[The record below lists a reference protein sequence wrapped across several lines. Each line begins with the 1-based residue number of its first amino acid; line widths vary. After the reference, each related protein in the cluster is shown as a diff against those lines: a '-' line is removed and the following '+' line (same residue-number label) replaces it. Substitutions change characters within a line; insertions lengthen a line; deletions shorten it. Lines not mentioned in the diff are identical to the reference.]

1 MPYPPGHSDEVRQK
15 IIRSARKLFNRR
27 GFEHVTVNQ
36 IMAAAGL
43 TRGGFYSYF
52 KSKEDLYVEVLDCF
66 FTNPNWNNSW
76 KGVNVD
82 LKADKVGP
90 QIVRAYLCT
99 QHFED
104 IENSC
109 PMITLPTDVARGG
122 KNGRRAFETVF
133 RAMLGLLERDVQQ
146 RGSLARSPPEQS
158 PPCAWGAWSSPGQS
172 MIARLRM
179 RCAKL
184 LSLWRSSWADG
195 TKTAVLTRN
204 YFRGSAW
211 AYCDSMLV
219 KGPQFAN
226 YR

>member
-1 MPYPPGHSDEVRQK
+1 MPYPSGHSDKVRQE

-27 GFEHVTVNQ
+27 GFERVTVNQ

-76 KGVNVD
+76 KGVHVD

-90 QIVRAYLCT
+90 QIVRAYLST

-104 IENSC
+104 LENSC
-109 PMITLPTDVARGG
+109 PMITLPTDVARNG
-122 KNGRRAFETVF
+122 KNAKRAFETVF

-146 RGSLARSPPEQS
+146 RGQSRAINARAISAL
-158 PPCAWGAWSSPGQS
+158 CVGG
-172 MIARLRM
+172 MVIARAIDDRALADEVRE
-179 RCAKL
+179 ASIAAAVKL
-184 LSLWRSSWADG
+184 GGW
-195 TKTAVLTRN
+195 N
-204 YFRGSAW
+204 
-211 AYCDSMLV
+211 
-219 KGPQFAN
+219 
-226 YR
+226 